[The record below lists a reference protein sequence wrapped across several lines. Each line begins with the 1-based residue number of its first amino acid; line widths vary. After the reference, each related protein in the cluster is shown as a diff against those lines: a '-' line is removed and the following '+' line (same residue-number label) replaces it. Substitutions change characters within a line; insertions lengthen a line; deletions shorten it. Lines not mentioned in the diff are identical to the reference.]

1 MAASPSVPTVYA
13 GSVNT
18 SPVQIKEKRPDISW
32 AIGVYLFAAAIDCGR
47 MWAAIDPGASST
59 AALAYPFALIH
70 AALAAVPFAVMG
82 FSIGMLLRARSSGKP
97 THLMV
102 GACAAIVSAGYLLH
116 LYIEAAIDERIS
128 GKVARIQG
136 LDEAGLQ
143 AFLDDDTD
151 RHNRYVLGAIAS
163 NPRTSGTTLAQIV
176 ELDEPSLHESYV
188 GARRELKAGN
198 PEGRSVMWLIA
209 RHPNLPAGLLPAL
222 ARSPNVYVVEV
233 VAANPLTPPAVLKDI
248 SDGRHGLLGYR
259 IMGAL
264 SQNRS
269 TPESVIRSLASDPRA
284 DDHTLMNIY
293 RRASTPDEV
302 LAHVKE
308 RIDNCELLD
317 PDAPFTPCVPHS
329 TDWDKVRR
337 KEAGAPRIAAS
348 GVPGSATREQPGS
361 MEWSGTRPADSRI
374 QICAL
379 EGTSRSVDGGSPSQI
394 TFSNRSDETIEVYWL
409 DAGGRRKL
417 YQTLEPGQGYT
428 QQTGVGHP
436 WLVASAAGDCLGV
449 YFPALEARHIE
460 FF

>member
-1 MAASPSVPTVYA
+1 MYA

-18 SPVQIKEKRPDISW
+18 NRVQTKEKRPHISW
-32 AIGVYLFAAAIDCGR
+32 AIGVYLFATAIDCAR
-47 MWAAIDPGASST
+47 IWATIDPGASST

-70 AALAAVPFAVMG
+70 AAVAAVPFAVMG
-82 FSIGMLLRARSSGKP
+82 FSVGMLLRARSSGKP

-102 GACAAIVSAGYLLH
+102 GVCATIVSVGHLVH
-116 LYIEAAIDERIS
+116 LYVEAAIDERIS

-151 RHNRYVLGAIAS
+151 RHNRYVLGAIAA
-163 NPRTSGTTLAQIV
+163 NPSTSGATLAQIV
-176 ELDEPSLHESYV
+176 DLDEPSLHESYE
-188 GARRELKAGN
+188 GARRELKTGN

-222 ARSPNVYVVEV
+222 ARSPNAYVVEV

-248 SDGRHGLLGYR
+248 SDGRRGLLGYR
-259 IMGAL
+259 VMGAL

-269 TPESVIRSLASDPRA
+269 TPETVIRSLAFDPPA
-284 DDHTLMNIY
+284 DDRTLMNIY
-293 RRASTPDEV
+293 RSASTPDEV
-302 LAHVKE
+302 RAHVKE

-329 TDWDKVRR
+329 MDWDKVRR
-337 KEAGAPRIAAS
+337 EEVGATSVVAGI
-348 GVPGSATREQPGS
+348 VPGPVTRGQPGS
-361 MEWSGTRPADSRI
+361 MEWSGILPANGGI
-374 QICAL
+374 QSCAL
-379 EGTSRSVDGGSPSQI
+379 ERTSRSVDGGSPAQI
-394 TFSNRSDETIEVYWL
+394 TFLNRSDEAIEVYWL
-409 DAGGRRKL
+409 DAEGRRKL
-417 YQTLEPGQGYT
+417 YRTLESGQGYT

-449 YFPALEARHIE
+449 YFPAPEPRQIE